1 MFSFCSYL
9 LMALITKCFFL
20 SRLKLKRLKNG
31 GAKIF
36 NVTCVF
42 LRIITF
48 LLEYKSDIVLS
59 VFLSQDQI

>member
-1 MFSFCSYL
+1 MFSFCSYFL
-9 LMALITKCFFL
+9 VALITKCFFL

-48 LLEYKSDIVLS
+48 FIR
-59 VFLSQDQI
+59 I